1 MEMLYSFV
9 QLVVFAFLALFPV
22 INPIGISIIL
32 EPFFSTLSEKDRKYA
47 AKRIALNCF
56 FICIVALFI
65 GSWILKLFGLS
76 IPVIQIAGGIL
87 IIQTGLKLMNSK
99 DSASTKK
106 IEPNEQAQVD
116 ATDEKEAR
124 EQLNKK
130 LFYPYSFPIMIDAG
144 TISVLFTLAAQG
156 DSKLSWHYVVNMGA
170 IIIGVI
176 AMMLLAYVFL
186 SKTHTIVSRL
196 GGAGVLAISKVAAF
210 LILGVG
216 VEIFASG
223 VMSFIKPFFPTL
235 MH

>member
-1 MEMLYSFV
+1 M
-9 QLVVFAFLALFPV
+9 
-22 INPIGISIIL
+22 
-32 EPFFSTLSEKDRKYA
+32 SEKDRKYA
-47 AKRIALNCF
+47 ARRIAINCF
-56 FICIVALFI
+56 FICIVSLFI

-87 IIQTGLKLMNSK
+87 IIQTGLKLMNAK
-99 DSASTKK
+99 DTAPAKK
-106 IEPNEQAQVD
+106 VDSNEAEAD
-116 ATDEKEAR
+116 AKNEAESR

-186 SKTHTIVSRL
+186 SKTHMLVSKL

-223 VMSFIKPFFPTL
+223 VMSFIKSYLPMFMQAL
-235 MH
+235 GH